1 MDVRLPNGQIIRGV
15 PDGTPRDIVMQ
26 KAISAGIATPDDF
39 PSQSMTEQQVPIS
52 NLDEQVAEPEVLP
65 QRAPSPRAERA
76 RKLREERELREQTR
90 AATELPEI
98 QDSGLLSGESQSTVA
113 TVAPVLLTTTD
124 PQEMA
129 DILESNFPNIGIQY
143 DEAGNIIAANNE
155 TGARA
160 ILNRPGLSGLDMLQF
175 LGIGAAFTPAG
186 RATTVLGSAGRSALT
201 EGLIQGAQKAAGGQ
215 FDTEEVALAG
225 GLGGTA
231 KAIENVIGGA
241 YRLSRGAIPEEQAA
255 VIREGSEAGVPVM
268 TTDVIEPETLAG
280 KLARSTGERVPF
292 AGTGTLRAG
301 QQEAREEA
309 VQQFVSKYQ
318 EPSYEDIIDSLRDKS
333 KGVRQAAGNVL
344 QSTGNKLDDVGEIPV
359 NRSISQIDE
368 ALAELDR
375 PGVLTSEAAKN
386 ELTQL
391 REVLSQPQ
399 TFTTLKENRTFFND
413 IIGSFGKGDRSQL
426 PGRAKSLL
434 TRAGNALTEDMDSFA
449 KKNLTPK
456 EYSGWKK
463 ANQVYAGEAQKLK
476 NTRIK
481 NVLDKGD
488 VSPESVETLLFSKKP
503 SEVKSLYNSL
513 TTEGKDN
520 ARSALIY
527 KAFDNASKRAGGISP
542 NTFTS
547 ELNKLTKQTDV
558 FFKGDQKKQLEGFKR
573 LMDATRRAQDAAV
586 ETPTGQQLLGAG
598 AGYAAF
604 TDLGATLGLGGTAGG
619 LSRIYE
625 SAPVRN
631 ALLKLGSVPKGSDRF
646 LSSLF
651 EAQSAISS
659 AAQSLRSQE
668 EVEQ

>member
-1 MDVRLPNGQIIRGV
+1 MDVRLPNGQVISGI
-15 PDGTPRDIVMQ
+15 PEGTPKDVIMER
-26 KAISAGIATPDDF
+26 AISSGLASVEDFGLPPAQAG
-39 PSQSMTEQQVPIS
+39 MTEEAVNDTPQPIQTKT
-52 NLDEQVAEPEVLP
+52 DQ
-65 QRAPSPRAERA
+65 PRPIGRMGRA
-76 RKLREERELREQTR
+76 RELQQEREARETR
-90 AATELPEI
+90 ATQELPEI
-98 QDSGLLSGESQSTVA
+98 QESGLLAQEDPAKVA
-113 TVAPVLLTTTD
+113 AVAPVLLTTAD
-124 PQEMA
+124 PKEMA
-129 DILESNFPNIGIQY
+129 DILSSTFPNIGIQY

-155 TGARA
+155 TGAQA
-160 ILNRPGLSGLDMLQF
+160 VLNKPGMSGIDVLQF

-186 RATTVLGSAGRSALT
+186 RATSVIGSGFGAAATEALMQAGQEAM
-201 EGLIQGAQKAAGGQ
+201 GGR
-215 FDTEEVALAG
+215 FDTEDVALAG
-225 GLGGTA
+225 GLGSLA
-231 KAIENVIGGA
+231 KGVESAIGSG
-241 YRLSRGAIPEEQAA
+241 YRMARGAIPEEQAA
-255 VIREGSEAGVPVM
+255 IIQRGRESGVPVM

-309 VQQFVSKYQ
+309 VQQFVNKYQ
-318 EPSYEDIIDSLRDKS
+318 EPSYSDIIDSLRTKS
-333 KGVRQAAGNVL
+333 TGIRQKAGGVL
-344 QSTGNKLDDVGEIPV
+344 QTTGNKLDNVGEIPV
-359 NRSISQIDE
+359 DRSVNQIDE
-368 ALAELDR
+368 ALSELDR
-375 PGVLTSEAAKN
+375 PGVLTSEAAKE

-413 IIGSFGKGDRSQL
+413 VINSFGKGDRSQL
-426 PGRAKSLL
+426 PGRAKALL
-434 TRAGNALTEDMDSFA
+434 TKAGNALTEDMDSFA
-449 KKNLTPK
+449 KQNLSPK
-456 EYSGWKK
+456 EYSSWKK

-488 VSPESVETLLFSKKP
+488 VTPESVETLLFSKKP

-527 KAFDNASKRAGGISP
+527 KAFDNASKRSGGISP

-547 ELNKLTKQTDV
+547 ELNKLSKQTDV
-558 FFKGDQKKQLEGFKR
+558 FFRGDQKKQLEGFKR

-619 LSRIYE
+619 LARIYE

-631 ALLKLGSVPKGSDRF
+631 ALLRLGSVPKGSDRF
-646 LSSLF
+646 LSALF

-659 AAQSLRSQE
+659 SAQSLRSQE
-668 EVEQ
+668 AEE